1 MKHIE
6 QTQDQDHGMRLHNN
20 FVQAIFS
27 LSVDAKKILLAVL
40 SYINGNNGKN
50 IKIYRTDIYEKIGID
65 LKELNSR
72 HREELIEELMKTI
85 VTIRDINNSDNW
97 VKIQLLGKT
106 RYKSG
111 YLETNIDEDLMP
123 YMLEA
128 QERLFTKFNIHY
140 IKPLTSM
147 HAIRIYLIAKQFAD
161 TGWYQVDI
169 DLLKRML
176 EVENKYPRIYDFKKH
191 VLEVAKKQI
200 NANTD
205 INIDYELIKQ
215 GRKYTKIRL
224 KISKNKQRIDRKE
237 NKKLIENGKYAELEA
252 KLNKELKNKTLKG
265 TNGLSWY
272 VKSVKILNDK
282 DAEIEIT
289 DLQNEQTITRK
300 IDELP
305 NLFGQN

>member
-1 MKHIE
+1 MMKHIKP
-6 QTQDQDHGMRLHNN
+6 QDYEMRLHNN
-20 FVQAIFS
+20 FIQAIFS

-40 SYINGNNGKN
+40 SYINGDNGKK

-85 VTIRDINNSDNW
+85 VTIRDINNSDDW

-106 RYKSG
+106 RYKNG
-111 YLETNIDEDLMP
+111 YLETSIDEDLMP

-128 QERLFTKFNIHY
+128 QERLFTKFNIHH

-147 HAIRIYLIAKQFAD
+147 YAIRTYLIAKQFAD

-169 DLLKRML
+169 DLLKKML
-176 EVENKYPRIYDFKKH
+176 EVENKYPRIYDFKKY

-200 NANTD
+200 NGRTD
-205 INIDYELIKQ
+205 LNIDYELIKE

-224 KISKNKQRIDRKE
+224 KISKNKQRVERKE
-237 NKKLIENGKYAELEA
+237 NKKLIENGKYTELEA
-252 KLNKELKNKTLKG
+252 KLNQQYKNKAIKG
-265 TNGLSWY
+265 TDGLMWY
-272 VKSVKILNDK
+272 AKSVKVLNDK
-282 DAEIEIT
+282 EVEVT
-289 DLQNEQTITRK
+289 LTNLQEEEKKIVK
-300 IDELP
+300 IDELQEV
-305 NLFGQN
+305 FA